1 MIVMQFCSFSNSNLN
16 WDEQFSPLMGEKEVE
31 KLKYK
36 FLEMNVELDTLRIP
50 YGSLFPYPPPQ
61 FEDLFFAL
69 LNRIGSW
76 PLVIQFLYITY
87 YMLDPHIIQDSS
99 EYVLLSLM
107 VLFCPDDMPD
117 LVDRKT
123 VEEIQNYYAV
133 LLQKYLNKK

>member
-1 MIVMQFCSFSNSNLN
+1 MTCLT
-16 WDEQFSPLMGEKEVE
+16 WW
-31 KLKYK
+31 
-36 FLEMNVELDTLRIP
+36 T

-76 PLVIQFLYITY
+76 PL
-87 YMLDPHIIQDSS
+87 DSS
-99 EYVLLSLM
+99 EYVLMSLM

-133 LLQKYLNKK
+133 LLQKYLNKKHTQCPATATIRFSQGVSCLVSCKELHDLLSKVW